1 MTLAI
6 RHHPRDETL
15 LAYSA
20 GTLVS
25 AISALVACHLT
36 ICPRCRAEVHRME
49 MIGGVLLGRAREA
62 GLSATSIERAVS
74 RLPKVEAETE
84 TSAPQALM
92 AAPEDSVLPRPLAR
106 HLGKTVAEI
115 PWKELAPG
123 VEQFKIK
130 MLRRGGDLRLLRV
143 QAGRK
148 LLRHGHYGSELTM
161 VLKGAY
167 GDETGEY
174 QVGEVADLDEEVE
187 HRPRVTAEGECI
199 CIIAGETYPRYK
211 TLSLRLLRPFLG
223 I

>member
-1 MTLAI
+1 
-6 RHHPRDETL
+6 
-15 LAYSA
+15 
-20 GTLVS
+20 
-25 AISALVACHLT
+25 
-36 ICPRCRAEVHRME
+36 ME
-49 MIGGVLLGRAREA
+49 LIGGVLLDRAHAA
-62 GLSATSIERAVS
+62 GLSAASVERGLA
-74 RLPKVEAETE
+74 RLSATVAATEARPLAATAE
-84 TSAPQALM
+84 SAI
-92 AAPEDSVLPRPLAR
+92 LPLPLAR
-106 HLGKTVAEI
+106 HLGKDIGEI
-115 PWKELAPG
+115 PWKKLAPG

-130 MLRRGGDLRLLRV
+130 MPRRGGDLRLLRV
-143 QAGRK
+143 QAGMK

-174 QVGEVADLDEEVE
+174 YAGEVADLDEEVE